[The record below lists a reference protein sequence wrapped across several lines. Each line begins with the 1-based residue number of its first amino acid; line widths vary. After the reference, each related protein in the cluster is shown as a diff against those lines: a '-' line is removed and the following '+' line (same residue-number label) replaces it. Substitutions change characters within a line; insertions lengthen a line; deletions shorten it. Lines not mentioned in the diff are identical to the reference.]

1 MALGSNAPRCAA
13 GDCPEQ
19 LRFDFHQL
27 HHERLLMVSRVLVV
41 NPERWVSDAARCSAS
56 QGKEEPRVDERSGE
70 LHQLHREGL
79 LMVSDGLDRGPTAMG
94 ERYRT
99 QRRCAEQCAAKR
111 GKA

>member
-19 LRFDFHQL
+19 LRFDVHQL
-27 HHERLLMVSRVLVV
+27 HH
-41 NPERWVSDAARCSAS
+41 
-56 QGKEEPRVDERSGE
+56 
-70 LHQLHREGL
+70 EGL

-94 ERYRT
+94 ERYGT